1 MADQA
6 ANIPSGIPAVGATD
20 DEKMKGAVAYILSWL
35 TGIIILVIGGDSKF
49 LKFHAW
55 QSIIFGIILTVVSFV
70 GSFICVGPII
80 AFVGWLYTLYGAYL
94 IYTGKP
100 FNIPVIAGIAQG
112 LVK

>member
-1 MADQA
+1 MADKAPTA
-6 ANIPSGIPAVGATD
+6 AGIPAVGATD

-55 QSIIFGIILTVVSFV
+55 QSIIFGIILTLISII

-80 AFVGWLYTLYGAYL
+80 ALVGWLYTIYGAYL

-100 FNIPVIAGIAQG
+100 FRIPIIDGIAEG